1 MLLAAV
7 PLCAAAQQSTDGW
20 SVERADK
27 GFTIA
32 SPSGNWIFEPWLRL
46 QSRYSTP
53 YDADPRSVAALDE
66 DAPGFEL
73 RRSRLKMD
81 AQLGSESLTLYSETE
96 LDGMQQL
103 DLRVTFQPNDA
114 FWVRAGQWKPEYNRE
129 RRDSSGGQQF
139 VERSIVN
146 REFTI
151 DRQQGVMAYGRVGA
165 GSAMDFS
172 GWLGVLGGAGRDRF
186 NDGGQP
192 MRMARLQWNPN
203 GEVLEFS
210 QSDLKRRE
218 HPVGSIAVAGL
229 RNRSRYTRFSSDG
242 GGELDGY
249 VEGIADQYAIEQWLF
264 ETALQWHGF
273 SWQQEWHHKQI
284 DDRVAGGRTH
294 LTGFYAQGGYFLH
307 EAWPAFPE
315 PLEFA
320 MRFASV
326 DSDAPELD
334 HRRELTLVGNWYF
347 SGHDNKLTFDVSR
360 LGVDDATGSGS
371 GWRARAQ
378 WDVSF

>member
-1 MLLAAV
+1 MAILIVPVTGTAMAAE
-7 PLCAAAQQSTDGW
+7 GW
-20 SVERADK
+20 QFEKADK
-27 GFTIA
+27 GFRFT
-32 SPSGNWIFEPWLRL
+32 SPGGGWEFEPWLRL

-53 YDADPRSVAALDE
+53 FDDDPRSLAALDAE
-66 DAPGFEL
+66 DSGYEL

-81 AQLGSESLTLYSETE
+81 AQLGIPSLTLYSETE
-96 LDGMQQL
+96 LQGMQQL
-103 DLRVTFQPNDA
+103 DLRVTWQPSDA
-114 FWVRAGQWKPEYNRE
+114 FWFRIGQWKPEYNRE

-151 DRQQGVMAYGRVGA
+151 DRQQGVMAYGRAGVG
-165 GSAMDFS
+165 GPLDVSA
-172 GWLGVLGGAGRDRF
+172 WLGVFGGAGRHRF

-192 MRMARLQWNPN
+192 MKMLRLQWNPN
-203 GEVLEFS
+203 GEVLGFS
-210 QSDLKRRE
+210 QSDLKRRP
-218 HPVGSIAVAGL
+218 HPVGSVAVAAL
-229 RNRSRYTRFSSDG
+229 QNRSRYTRFSSDG

-249 VEGIADQYAIEQWLF
+249 APGMVDQYAVEQWLL
-264 ETALQWHGF
+264 ETALQWRGF

-284 DDRVAGGRTH
+284 EDRIAGGRTH
-294 LTGFYAQGGYFLH
+294 RTGFYAQGGYFLH
-307 EAWPAFPE
+307 ETWPAFPE

-320 MRFASV
+320 LRFATV
-326 DSDAPELD
+326 DTDAPALD

-347 SGHDNKLTFDVSR
+347 KGHDNKLTLDVSR
-360 LGVDDATGSGS
+360 LSVEQADGSDH